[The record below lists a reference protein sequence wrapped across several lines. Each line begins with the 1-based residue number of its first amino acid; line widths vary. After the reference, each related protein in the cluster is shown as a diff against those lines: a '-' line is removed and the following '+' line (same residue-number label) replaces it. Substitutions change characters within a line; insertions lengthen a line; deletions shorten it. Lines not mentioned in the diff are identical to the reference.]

1 MSDLRNAASVR
12 LIQVWTLFLS
22 KLGSSGFLSA
32 RAWLV
37 WLARAA
43 DTAASVASLDW
54 RSLSSVLSQG
64 DGDDVGSD
72 TLNHLVGQ
80 MFGHAVR
87 EGECCWRADW

>member
-1 MSDLRNAASVR
+1 MWNLVSRKANLSLVLWMSDLRNAASVR

-32 RAWLV
+32 RTWLV

-54 RSLSSVLSQG
+54 RSLSSLSCLRAMA
-64 DGDDVGSD
+64 
-72 TLNHLVGQ
+72 TAL
-80 MFGHAVR
+80 AVIR
-87 EGECCWRADW
+87 